1 MPCTPIIPT
10 ITTNSSTSSVTIVMA
25 GEFGD
30 SGLTYAQFLASIGV
44 YSYGVEFF
52 YLSATDYRQI
62 GQPVLY
68 NHFDANGNSISAILP
83 FFVDPYQSQP
93 SLYYEVESSQI
104 IFTTLSSLDIVMFA
118 NNTVFFKLFATISYL
133 GNQLDDKGFIGGDNA
148 FEEFEERQ
156 GFRFFA
162 DYCDYLID
170 NE

>member
-1 MPCTPIIPT
+1 MSCTPI
-10 ITTNSSTSSVTIVMA
+10 SSIVSTSTTSSVTIVMA

-83 FFVDPYQSQP
+83 FYVDPYQSQP

-104 IFTTLSSLDIVMFA
+104 IFTLLTSLQFVIFA
-118 NNTVFFKLFATISYL
+118 NNTVFFKLFATITYL
-133 GNQLDDKGFIGGDNA
+133 GNEFDNTSFVGGDNA
-148 FEEFEERQ
+148 FEEFEISQ
-156 GFRFFA
+156 AFRFFA